1 MGNGRS
7 ERRTDYLGEEYTQHY
22 DEKGNRIEKTFSR
35 TDLFGETY
43 LEHRDNEGNIIGDSR
58 TYNDMFGDE
67 YLRHRNRSGDFVGTS
82 KNGTD
87 FFGDAI
93 TTHLDSNGNVTGKS
107 TPRTDVLGN
116 RYVSHEMKGSAKSP
130 KPSSVASYAESDAV
144 APGTGLILFF
154 GCVLLA
160 GMIALALIDQSIIEE
175 YLSATT
181 LFAAMG
187 IAILIQLICGLVS
200 VRRNHTSRG
209 GAITVTAFSVA
220 LYALLAAEP
229 HLYNSLSP
237 HGFTG
242 LLIFCAQFVP
252 YFIFG
257 VVFGWIAK
265 RNRRNGGEAYITR
278 TYRSLGIVYGI
289 VLFLFQYRDM
299 LINLD
304 GLVSRIVFSIL
315 GAFFAAFVCAMLVLL
330 GQGIF
335 SAIKG

>member
-1 MGNGRS
+1 
-7 ERRTDYLGEEYTQHY
+7 
-22 DEKGNRIEKTFSR
+22 
-35 TDLFGETY
+35 
-43 LEHRDNEGNIIGDSR
+43 
-58 TYNDMFGDE
+58 
-67 YLRHRNRSGDFVGTS
+67 
-82 KNGTD
+82 
-87 FFGDAI
+87 
-93 TTHLDSNGNVTGKS
+93 
-107 TPRTDVLGN
+107 
-116 RYVSHEMKGSAKSP
+116 
-130 KPSSVASYAESDAV
+130 
-144 APGTGLILFF
+144 
-154 GCVLLA
+154 
-160 GMIALALIDQSIIEE
+160 
-175 YLSATT
+175 
-181 LFAAMG
+181 MG

-200 VRRNHTSRG
+200 VSRNHTSRG

-257 VVFGWIAK
+257 VVFGWIVK

-304 GLVSRIVFSIL
+304 GLISRIIFSIL